1 MKRTENLYFKNSID
15 LSKYPGKDNVI
26 ARMVLIHMVVA
37 ATAFLMSF
45 PPALIQELS
54 KHSGAAPGTHAAI
67 PLFQITIGSVTN
79 WLGSVAGYV
88 FLASVDTALTYNV
101 AKISQRMLLIV
112 VSVLLFHTPISMTS
126 GFGIIMAMLGV
137 FLYTAAK
144 KHVGKKKQ
152 SIVESETRSSD
163 QNFV

>member
-1 MKRTENLYFKNSID
+1 MYFKNSID
-15 LSKYPGKDNVI
+15 LSKYPGKENVV

-45 PPALIQELS
+45 PPALVQELR
-54 KHSGAAPGTHAAI
+54 KHSDAAADAHETI
-67 PLFQITIGSVTN
+67 PFFQITLGSVMN

-112 VSVLLFHTPISMTS
+112 VSVLLFHTPISLTS
-126 GFGIIMAMLGV
+126 GFGIVIAMLGV
-137 FLYTAAK
+137 FLYTSAMKHGEK
-144 KHVGKKKQ
+144 KVKL
-152 SIVESETRSSD
+152 ENETNGSHR
-163 QNFV
+163 V

>member
-1 MKRTENLYFKNSID
+1 
-15 LSKYPGKDNVI
+15 
-26 ARMVLIHMVVA
+26 MVLIHMVVA

-88 FLASVDTALTYNV
+88 FFSVRRHSSHVQCRKNFTANV
-101 AKISQRMLLIV
+101 VDRCFCSPLP
-112 VSVLLFHTPISMTS
+112 HTNIN
-126 GFGIIMAMLGV
+126 
-137 FLYTAAK
+137 
-144 KHVGKKKQ
+144 
-152 SIVESETRSSD
+152 D
-163 QNFV
+163 

>member
-1 MKRTENLYFKNSID
+1 M
-15 LSKYPGKDNVI
+15 SKYPGKDNVI

-79 WLGSVAGYV
+79 WCV
-88 FLASVDTALTYNV
+88 FPK
-101 AKISQRMLLIV
+101 KIIVLVSTIKLFIYSSLLLHL
-112 VSVLLFHTPISMTS
+112 LLFHITVS
-126 GFGIIMAMLGV
+126 
-137 FLYTAAK
+137 
-144 KHVGKKKQ
+144 
-152 SIVESETRSSD
+152 
-163 QNFV
+163 